1 MTPPPPSPKYT
12 DVVCI
17 GAGLS
22 GIALGACLKTRYPHS
37 SAHFYD
43 RNTDL
48 GGTWHVNTY
57 PGAACDVP
65 SVLYSFS
72 FAQNAAWSCMTP
84 SQAEIKEYTLGV
96 AREYGIPERTTLGA
110 EVLGCEWVEGR
121 GVWKVRVRR
130 KEEEWEHECRVLFSA
145 VGGLVYPNVP
155 KVDGMEGFKGRICH
169 SAEWDQGI
177 ELKGKDVVVVGNGC
191 KFFSPSTGN
200 SQLIDYPQALPHKS
214 SRRLRK
220 SLRR

>member
-1 MTPPPPSPKYT
+1 MPPPSPSPKYT

-22 GIALGACLKTRYPHS
+22 GIALGARLKAHYPHS
-37 SAHFYD
+37 SVHFYE

-65 SVLYSFS
+65 GALYSFS
-72 FAQNAAWSCMTP
+72 FALNAAWSCLTP
-84 SQAEIKEYTLGV
+84 SQAEIKEYALGV
-96 AREYGIPERTTLGA
+96 AREYGMPERTTLSA

-121 GVWKVRVRR
+121 GVWKVRVR
-130 KEEEWEHECRVLFSA
+130 KKGEEKEWEHECRVLFNA

-155 KVDGMEGFKGRICH
+155 KVDGMKDFEGRICH
-169 SAEWDQGI
+169 SAEWDQDI
-177 ELKGKDVVVVGNGC
+177 ELKGKDVVIIGNGC
-191 KFFSPSTGN
+191 KFPPPSAETPTN
-200 SQLIDYPQALPHKS
+200 
-214 SRRLRK
+214 
-220 SLRR
+220 